1 MWEAGELGF
10 VWEGVGEIVRD
21 LVFDMMFVEI
31 PDESM
36 KYIELTVFNYNLKVI
51 KHLKN

>member
-10 VWEGVGEIVRD
+10 VWEGVGKIVRD

-36 KYIELTVFNYNLKVI
+36 KYIDSFVNFLFLTI
-51 KHLKN
+51 T

>member
-36 KYIELTVFNYNLKVI
+36 KYIDSFVNLLFLTI
-51 KHLKN
+51 T

>member
-1 MWEAGELGF
+1 MGF

-36 KYIELTVFNYNLKVI
+36 KYIDSFVNLLFLTI
-51 KHLKN
+51 T

>member
-10 VWEGVGEIVRD
+10 VWEGVGEIVRN

-36 KYIELTVFNYNLKVI
+36 KYIDSFVNLLFLTI
-51 KHLKN
+51 T